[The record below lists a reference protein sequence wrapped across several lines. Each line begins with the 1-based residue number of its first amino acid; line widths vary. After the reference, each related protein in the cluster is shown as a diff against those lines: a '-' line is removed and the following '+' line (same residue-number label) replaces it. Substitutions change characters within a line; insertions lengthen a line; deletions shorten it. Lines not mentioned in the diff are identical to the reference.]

1 MSHIRFANPVWHL
14 IDAKGQV
21 LGRLATQIVHVLKGK
36 HKPTFSPNYDCG
48 DYVVVINA
56 REVKLT
62 GNKMTDK
69 VYRWHTGYP
78 GGLKQ
83 ITVERLLE
91 KKPEEVMIVY
101 YTIICNNLF
110 VL

>member
-1 MSHIRFANPVWHL
+1 
-14 IDAKGQV
+14 
-21 LGRLATQIVHVLKGK
+21 
-36 HKPTFSPNYDCG
+36 
-48 DYVVVINA
+48 
-56 REVKLT
+56 
-62 GNKMTDK
+62 MTDK